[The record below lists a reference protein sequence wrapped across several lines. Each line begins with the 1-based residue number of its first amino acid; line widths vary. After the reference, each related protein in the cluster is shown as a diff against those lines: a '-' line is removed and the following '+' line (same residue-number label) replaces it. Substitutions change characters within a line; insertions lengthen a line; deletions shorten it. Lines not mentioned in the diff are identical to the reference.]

1 MEEINELKPNNMQIM
16 CFQIILLTHLNAKLF
31 PTTKLNY
38 DFRVFERAVA
48 LNTIP
53 GETEEDM
60 AKYLANRIVLL
71 GDENQSIL
79 ATDLY
84 GVSSADLLDKYI
96 IQALLFKLLVLVETF
111 QNSNLS
117 LAEAVDSEFLLE
129 RNDHGIE
136 DGKTVTAGYHNTT
149 KVLDKKQH
157 YQRLALNNLK
167 QIQNLLYK
175 IVFLTAFC
183 ESLKVENDL
192 ETTLNECYEILKQQ
206 GLNAEFLLNRELLEN
221 FLIQVYTR
229 RKGEEISKS
238 NPQDRLLG
246 GFEPNQPDKFYDQ
259 FVSERYKREYFTDFA
274 EMAAFISNLGQTV
287 TRSKLI
293 KRLNRL
299 RLSARS

>member
-1 MEEINELKPNNMQIM
+1 MEEKIELKPSKLQIM
-16 CFQIILLTHLNAKLF
+16 CFSVLDNFILLLKSKPNQESMAFKRAIVLHTF
-31 PTTKLNY
+31 PGK
-38 DFRVFERAVA
+38 
-48 LNTIP
+48 
-53 GETEEDM
+53 TEEDM
-60 AKYLANRIVLL
+60 AKYLANRIALL

-84 GVSSADLLDKYI
+84 GVSSADLLDKYL
-96 IQALLFKLLVLVETF
+96 IQALVFKLLDVVETF
-111 QNSNLS
+111 QNSDLT
-117 LAEAVDSEFLLE
+117 LADAIDSAFLVH

-136 DGKTVTAGYHNTT
+136 EGQTVTVGDLNNP
-149 KVLDKKQH
+149 KVLDINQY

-167 QIQNLLYK
+167 QVQNLLYK

-221 FLIQVYTR
+221 FLMPVYTR
-229 RKGEEISKS
+229 RKGEETRKS

-246 GFEPNQPDKFYDQ
+246 ADNPTNSQKYYNQIVEQRQKK
-259 FVSERYKREYFTDFA
+259 VNFTGFA
-274 EMAAFISNLGQTV
+274 EMAEFISNLGQTV
-287 TRSKLI
+287 TRSRLI
-293 KRLNRL
+293 RRLNRL